1 MYETFFSLASRPFA
15 AVAAPERYIPT
26 QSLEQARS
34 TLFRVIERSEGP
46 GLVIGPSGTGKS
58 LLCQL
63 LVQQFRSRFL
73 IALLSSARLCT
84 RRALLQNILFELRL
98 PYRDMDES
106 ELRLSLVD
114 HLQPDGGN
122 AGLLLVIDE
131 AHTLPLRLWE
141 EIRLITNLVRDGQ
154 PRVRLIMAGNMAL
167 EERLANPKLDSLQQ
181 RIAARCYLQPMTR
194 DETIHFVQ
202 EQLRRAGAEP
212 DQILTAAALKAIHTA
227 TDGIPRL
234 VNQVCDHA
242 LLLAALGG
250 HKQLGAEGIQEAW
263 ADLQQLP
270 IPVREPALP
279 LPGASATPPAGVV
292 EFGQLD
298 QSAQPGEPINAAVTQ
313 VGPFRSQEGDAA
325 IEQLDAIDGNLAAL
339 RETGAEFAAEPAPTR
354 GERDDFSPVDESNTE
369 VELIFHSAHDPF
381 GGDWQEEEVI
391 IDRYA
396 MLEEARLRRLAS
408 EEGRDIGAALYA
420 ASPPPKPKL
429 ARTPDCDSPEEQVA
443 ATVTQLAADIAPFD
457 PASDPLLPE
466 EPSDG
471 PANPG
476 TAAAPVA
483 RRAGMSLR
491 DLAGDDRD
499 IIVVQPSPPRAAPAP
514 EPSPPKRREYKQLF
528 SNLRKR

>member
-1 MYETFFSLASRPFA
+1 
-15 AVAAPERYIPT
+15 
-26 QSLEQARS
+26 
-34 TLFRVIERSEGP
+34 
-46 GLVIGPSGTGKS
+46 
-58 LLCQL
+58 
-63 LVQQFRSRFL
+63 
-73 IALLSSARLCT
+73 
-84 RRALLQNILFELRL
+84 
-98 PYRDMDES
+98 MDES

-114 HLQPDGGN
+114 HLQPRDGGN
-122 AGLLLVIDE
+122 AGLLLLIDE

-154 PRVRLIMAGNMAL
+154 PRVRLVMAGGMAL

-181 RIAARCYLQPMTR
+181 RIAARCYLQPMNR

-202 EQLRRAGAEP
+202 EQLKRAGADP
-212 DQILTAAALKAIHTA
+212 DQLFTAAALKAIHTA

-250 HKQLGAEGIQEAW
+250 HKQLGADGIQEAW
-263 ADLQQLP
+263 GDLQQLP
-270 IPVREPALP
+270 VPVREPARP
-279 LPGASATPPAGVV
+279 LASPSQSPQQSVV

-298 QSAQPGEPINAAVTQ
+298 DSSEPGGSGQPGESASTAVTQ

-325 IEQLDAIDGNLAAL
+325 IEKLDAIDDGLDAL
-339 RETGAEFAAEPAPTR
+339 REEGAEFAVEPLPKE
-354 GERDDFSPVDESNTE
+354 GEPDDFAPVDASATE
-369 VELIFHSAHDPF
+369 VELIFHTAHDPF

-396 MLEEARLRRLAS
+396 MLEEARLRRFS
-408 EEGRDIGAALYA
+408 SQEGRDIGAALYA

-429 ARTPDCDSPEEQVA
+429 ARTPETELADRDSPEEQVSVA
-443 ATVTQLAADIAPFD
+443 VTQLATDIAPFD

-466 EPSDG
+466 EPV
-471 PANPG
+471 
-476 TAAAPVA
+476 AASVTMAAEETQAP
-483 RRAGMSLR
+483 RRAGISLR

-499 IIVVQPSPPRAAPAP
+499 IIVVQESPARSAARPP
-514 EPSPPKRREYKQLF
+514 ESPPKPREYRQLF